1 MIFLSYAREDSER
14 ASRIYSLIA
23 KPDRPVFYDKE
34 ALVPG
39 MDWEAEIEQKL
50 AACSLILVLCS
61 QNSVLK
67 EGFVQRE
74 IRLALD
80 RAERMPD
87 GRIFIIP
94 VRFDGINVPRKLA
107 RFHWLEIKSDADF
120 FELEYFVDLIWAR
133 LTESKGKSSQD
144 TPSEID
150 DALLR
155 ENVTILLQGK
165 NVYGDQIYTYLELQL
180 WKLQQLREKMRSQE
194 DFMPTDFGT
203 VISAGKGEPPD
214 EIRQR
219 IFVEKNMVDV
229 PRPGSTRTEKEG
241 EFARSFLVGF
251 TEGYKSI
258 MGDQAEPPLLKMPDV
273 LADHSNPM
281 REGIRYG
288 VRAATERVKDPPTLS
303 AASLEAG
310 TPTFPR

>member
-39 MDWEAEIEQKL
+39 MDWESEIEQKL

-61 QNSVLK
+61 GNSVKK

-80 RAERMPD
+80 RAERMPE

-94 VRFDGINVPRKLA
+94 VRFDNTIVPRKLA

-120 FELEYFVDLIWAR
+120 FELEYFVDLIWNR
-133 LTESKGKSSQD
+133 LAGTDRKTLGENASD
-144 TPSEID
+144 LDE
-150 DALLR
+150 ALLR
-155 ENVTILLQGK
+155 EKVTILLQGK

-180 WKLQQLREKMRSQE
+180 WKLQQLREKMRSTE
-194 DFMPTDFGT
+194 DFMPADYGT

-214 EIRQR
+214 DVRQR
-219 IFVEKNMVDV
+219 IVVERNMVDV

-241 EFARSFLVGF
+241 EFARDFLIGF

-258 MGDQAEPPLLKMPDV
+258 MGDKAEPPLVKIPEL
-273 LADHSNPM
+273 LSDHSNPM

-288 VRAATERVKDPPTLS
+288 VRAANDRLNTPPAPS
-303 AASLEAG
+303 AV
-310 TPTFPR
+310 